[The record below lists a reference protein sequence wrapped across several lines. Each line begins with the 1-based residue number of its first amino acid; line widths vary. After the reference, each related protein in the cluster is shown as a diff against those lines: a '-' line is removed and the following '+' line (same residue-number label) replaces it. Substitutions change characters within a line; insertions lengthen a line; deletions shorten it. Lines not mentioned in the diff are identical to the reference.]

1 MDETWYNDVTSQENV
16 KKIMKSKGYLDRFLV
31 TMLTN
36 TAIQD
41 PLAKAVSILDY
52 FDLKVLFFPLTY
64 QKNAF

>member
-41 PLAKAVSILDY
+41 PLAKAASILDY

>member
-1 MDETWYNDVTSQENV
+1 
-16 KKIMKSKGYLDRFLV
+16 MKSKGYLARFLV

-41 PLAKAVSILDY
+41 PLAKAASILDY